1 MYLQPPQYAFFA
13 SFMQDVFDEVLSINE
28 AQYEAAEIQ
37 AEREFGIIPE
47 KYQSRTEE
55 YFRYF
60 IILREIKKIL
70 SLESYLQ
77 VQNLLWRISYY
88 TPPEEIDEEE
98 VIPKKEEIPDI
109 LEAPLMEFIARN
121 LETIENGLKL
131 IQTNYRTKQ
140 GLGEIDILCRDI
152 NGKYVVIEVKRW
164 KDSDKVMGQILRYMG
179 AIKEERRSEPRGI
192 IILNHEDK
200 RLNYAKSIVKNIE
213 TKYYKFDFAISDKPA

>member
-1 MYLQPPQYAFFA
+1 MKQ
-13 SFMQDVFDEVLSINE
+13 
-28 AQYEAAEIQ
+28 
-37 AEREFGIIPE
+37 
-47 KYQSRTEE
+47 EE
-55 YFRYF
+55 WQEWHEMVKQ
-60 IILREIKKIL
+60 EIKRQFPEVKLEKTYDFGKKI
-70 SLESYLQ
+70 E
-77 VQNLLWRISYY
+77 WG
-88 TPPEEIDEEE
+88 
-98 VIPKKEEIPDI
+98 
-109 LEAPLMEFIARN
+109 N

-179 AIKEERRSEPRGI
+179 AIKEERGSEPRGI